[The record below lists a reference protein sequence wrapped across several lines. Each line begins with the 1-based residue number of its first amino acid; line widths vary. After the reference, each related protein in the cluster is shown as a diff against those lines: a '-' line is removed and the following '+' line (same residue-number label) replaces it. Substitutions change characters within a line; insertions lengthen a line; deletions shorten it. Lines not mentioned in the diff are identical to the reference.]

1 MEFERAMAGL
11 TKQIVQ
17 RVRDV
22 YHLTDANAERLL
34 KCSKFYEVLSDSK
47 RCYWKQDAE
56 INFRLLQN
64 EIEYGAWNRNENGG
78 IAE

>member
-1 MEFERAMAGL
+1 MEFEKALSGL
-11 TKQIVQ
+11 MEQIIR

-34 KCSKFYEVLSDSK
+34 KCSEFYEVLSDPK
-47 RCYWKQDAE
+47 RDFWRKDAE
-56 INFRLLQN
+56 TCFRLLQN
-64 EIEYGAWNRNENGG
+64 EIEYGAWNRNESGG